1 VTNDLIRTTQG
12 TTILQDWRIRKGTVK
27 GIVDRFDRRIDYLRI
42 SITDHCNLKCL
53 YCTPFGG
60 RDRLAHSEI
69 LSYEEIVRLTL
80 AAVQAGISKIRVTG
94 GEPLMRKGVVELCR
108 MLSGIEGL
116 ESLTLTTNGVLLREL
131 AQPLRD
137 AGLQRVNVSLDTLRP
152 ERFKEITGRNLLSH
166 VISGIER
173 AEEVGL
179 RPVKINTVV
188 MRAINDDEIE
198 DFARLTWKK
207 SYQVRFIELMPT
219 NGYGFGD
226 YESLFMPVEEIVRV
240 VRRVGELS
248 LEPAVDSLG
257 PARLCALPG
266 GVGRVGFIA
275 PLSWHFCGSCNRLRL
290 TADGKLRTCLFSE
303 KEIDIKRS
311 LRAGASLEELANV
324 FRLAAIRKP
333 YGHHLKEIEGQHG
346 FGRVMRAIGG

>member
-1 VTNDLIRTTQG
+1 MNR
-12 TTILQDWRIRKGTVK
+12 
-27 GIVDRFDRRIDYLRI
+27 IVDRFDRRIDYLRI

-108 MLSGIEGL
+108 LLSGIEGL
-116 ESLTLTTNGVLLREL
+116 ESLTLTTNGVRLQEL
-131 AQPLRD
+131 APQLHD
-137 AGLQRVNVSLDTLRP
+137 AGVQRVNVSLDTLRP
-152 ERFKEITGRNLLSH
+152 ERFKKITGRNLLSH
-166 VISGIER
+166 VLSGIER

-188 MRAINDDEIE
+188 MRGINDDEIE
-198 DFARLTWKK
+198 DFARLSLKK
-207 SYQVRFIELMPT
+207 PYQVRFIELMPT
-219 NGYGFGD
+219 NGCRFGD
-226 YESLFMPVEEIVRV
+226 HESLFMPVEEIVRV
-240 VRRVGELS
+240 VKRVGELS
-248 LEPAVDSLG
+248 LEPAVDSPG
-257 PARLCALPG
+257 PARLCSLPG
-266 GVGRVGFIA
+266 GFGRVGFIA

-290 TADGKLRTCLFSE
+290 TSDGKLRTCLFSE
-303 KEIDIKRS
+303 KEIDIKGP
-311 LRAGASLEELANV
+311 LRAGASIAELADI

-333 YGHHLKEIEGQHG
+333 HGHRLDRTDIERH
-346 FGRVMRAIGG
+346 FGRDMQAIGG

>member
-1 VTNDLIRTTQG
+1 M
-12 TTILQDWRIRKGTVK
+12 KGLA
-27 GIVDRFDRRIDYLRI
+27 DRFDRRIDYLRI
-42 SITDHCNLKCL
+42 SITDHCNLNCI
-53 YCTPFGG
+53 YCAPFGG
-60 RDRLAHSEI
+60 RRKLTHPEI
-69 LSYEEIVRLTL
+69 LSHEEIIRIGN
-80 AAVQAGISKIRVTG
+80 AAVLAGISKVRITG
-94 GEPLMRKGVVELCR
+94 GEPLMRRGVVELCR
-108 MLSGIEGL
+108 MLSALEGL
-116 ESLTLTTNGVLLREL
+116 ESLALTTNGVLLREL
-131 AQPLRD
+131 ARPLHD

-166 VISGIER
+166 VISGRDR

-198 DFARLTWKK
+198 DFARLTLKK

-219 NGYGFGD
+219 NGCGSGD

-240 VRRVGELS
+240 VKRVGELS

-257 PARLCALPG
+257 PARLCALSG

-275 PLSWHFCGSCNRLRL
+275 PLGWHFCGACNRLRL

-303 KEIDIKRS
+303 EEIDIKRS

-333 YGHHLKEIEGQHG
+333 YGHHLKEIESQHG

>member
-1 VTNDLIRTTQG
+1 MSAL
-12 TTILQDWRIRKGTVK
+12 
-27 GIVDRFDRRIDYLRI
+27 FDGYHRRIDYLRI
-42 SITDHCNLKCL
+42 SITDHCNLNCL

-60 RDRLAHSEI
+60 RRKLTHPEI
-69 LSYEEIVRLTL
+69 LSHEEIVRIVN
-80 AAVQAGISKIRVTG
+80 AAVLAGISKVRITG
-94 GEPLMRKGVVELCR
+94 GEPLVRRGVVELCR
-108 MLSGIEGL
+108 TLSAL
-116 ESLTLTTNGVLLREL
+116 EALDSLTLTTNGVLLREL

-137 AGLQRVNVSLDTLRP
+137 AGLQRVNISLDTLLP
-152 ERFKEITGRNLLSH
+152 GRFKEITGRNLLSH
-166 VISGIER
+166 VLSGIER

-179 RPVKINTVV
+179 CPVKINTVV
-188 MRAINDDEIE
+188 MRGINEDEIE
-198 DFARLTWKK
+198 RFARLILNKP
-207 SYQVRFIELMPT
+207 YHVRFIELMPT
-219 NGYGFGD
+219 NGCAVGD
-226 YESLFMPVEEIVRV
+226 YDSLFMPVEEIVKV

-257 PARLCALPG
+257 PARLCALSG

-275 PLSWHFCGSCNRLRL
+275 PLGWHFCGACNRLRL

-303 KEIDIKRS
+303 EEIDIKRS

-333 YGHHLKEIEGQHG
+333 HGHHLKEIDGQHG

>member
-1 VTNDLIRTTQG
+1 MITLIDG
-12 TTILQDWRIRKGTVK
+12 YY
-27 GIVDRFDRRIDYLRI
+27 RRIDYLRI
-42 SITDHCNLKCL
+42 SITDHCNLNCL
-53 YCTPFGG
+53 YCAPFGG
-60 RDRLAHSEI
+60 RRKLTHPEI
-69 LSYEEIVRLTL
+69 LSHEEIVRIVNG
-80 AAVQAGISKIRVTG
+80 AVLAGISKVRITG

-108 MLSGIEGL
+108 MLSGIAGL
-116 ESLTLTTNGVLLREL
+116 ESLTLTTNGVRLQECAPQLH
-131 AQPLRD
+131 D
-137 AGLQRVNVSLDTLRP
+137 AGVQRVNVSLDTLRP

-198 DFARLTWKK
+198 DFARLTLKK

-219 NGYGFGD
+219 NGCGSGD

-240 VRRVGELS
+240 VKRVGELS

-257 PARLCALPG
+257 PARLCSLPEG
-266 GVGRVGFIA
+266 LGKVGFIA

-290 TADGKLRTCLFSE
+290 TADGNLRTCLFSE
-303 KEIDIKRS
+303 KEIDIKRP
-311 LRAGASLEELANV
+311 LRAVASIEELADI
-324 FRLAAIRKP
+324 FRLAATKKP
-333 YGHHLKEIEGQHG
+333 HGHSLDRTDIEKH
-346 FGRVMRAIGG
+346 FGRDMQAIGG